1 MSLLELLLVAVGL
14 SMDAFSVAICKGLAL
29 RRVTPGRAAIVGL
42 WFGGFQALMPALGY
56 FLGDRFA
63 SAISRYDHWIIL
75 VLLCLIGGNMIREAL
90 DKSEA
95 EEETDPGLDFKSMLL
110 LAIAT
115 SIDALAVGVTFAF
128 LSVSI
133 LPSAALIGLTTFL
146 LSALG
151 ICIGHAFGS
160 RFKSGAELTGGVIL
174 ILIGLKILLEHLG
187 ILHV

>member
-63 SAISRYDHWIIL
+63 AAISRYDHWIIL

-90 DKSEA
+90 DKSIHKTA
-95 EEETDPGLDFKSMLL
+95 RR
-110 LAIAT
+110 
-115 SIDALAVGVTFAF
+115 
-128 LSVSI
+128 
-133 LPSAALIGLTTFL
+133 
-146 LSALG
+146 
-151 ICIGHAFGS
+151 HAPPH
-160 RFKSGAELTGGVIL
+160 TGCKQYARKVQIRCRKMRG
-174 ILIGLKILLEHLG
+174 G
-187 ILHV
+187 ILTDGGEKHMMLHVVHLRKEANLWNAPSGSN